1 MTRQF
6 ESRCV
11 RCCAISS
18 QHRRAICRGLFNIDL
33 SQEWNGAL
41 PRASFRG
48 RCFSA
53 RGIDLTPRLVGGDP
67 PDSAIAPVSQVL
79 TLTGGGRPMIRGISE
94 GYRAMLRILVLAIL
108 IPIAVVIAV
117 AIFGAFFWSAG

>member
-1 MTRQF
+1 MEWRF
-6 ESRCV
+6 AAGVLS
-11 RCCAISS
+11 
-18 QHRRAICRGLFNIDL
+18 GPLFFCP
-33 SQEWNGAL
+33 WNRFN
-41 PRASFRG
+41 P
-48 RCFSA
+48 SA
-53 RGIDLTPRLVGGDP
+53 GKAGT

-79 TLTGGGRPMIRGISE
+79 TLTGGGRPMIRGISG